1 MKKSNDDYLVKF
13 EKDAREILEEAL
25 ATLIKKQEDYG
36 PKNISTAP
44 GGPLNGLM
52 VRLHDKMERLK
63 NLIYNNRI
71 TKNESVEDSFLDS
84 MNYNL
89 IALMVLR
96 GKWDNWE

>member
-1 MKKSNDDYLVKF
+1 
-13 EKDAREILEEAL
+13 
-25 ATLIKKQEDYG
+25 
-36 PKNISTAP
+36 
-44 GGPLNGLM
+44 M